1 MLNKRNITIIIFV
14 VIAIV
19 YLVASY
25 FLYKAQNN
33 ISENG
38 RQVEMTN
45 QAVISTEQ
53 AQHLT
58 LTPQAEI
65 ATSQALTATLQ
76 MQLFTDISGTA
87 TPQAQIAT
95 NQAGTST
102 PQAQIATS
110 QAGTATE
117 QSIIATAQI
126 LTATAQVA
134 TATAQADIEFG
145 AIRRLIDQVDIPITY
160 PSTEES
166 ILISEVKRV
175 DSNYGIWQRCSLTDQ
190 SITTNFSDFVDI
202 DANSSYLWA
211 GSLIQGESLQTG
223 VLNGIPLD
231 RAPGTIT
238 LSIGGSEMVN
248 EPNSDNIR
256 QAIEHLLPETPTDP
270 QADIDYKVKL
280 VQSYEQAMLEAGI
293 AASFTPPGWK
303 ASLGIEN
310 KSDKSYVVIQFR
322 QNYFTVDFANPQDS
336 VSLLANPSVSQAKN
350 YIYGGNPPAYISS
363 VTYGRMFVMVASS
376 SSVGSALKAAIEFSF
391 FKNPDTGIYA
401 KADLEKIAK
410 EATINL
416 VFIGGSS
423 ERAMGIITDGKF
435 QEYLS
440 DVKFSKASY
449 GKPISYRVNYLKNNQ
464 AASISYATN
473 FQGLAECDSNYLP
486 PTTFQVKLDAITVY
500 TVGRATIFGKV
511 FDTADMSFD
520 FNVEHSELLP
530 VYSSDKMR
538 VRNNTIYPFN
548 YNSVTF
554 DMPSKNKSCFTIHG
568 TFTRIVLPEF
578 NKNGSLDDRICFQD
592 GNWQGA
598 IGSTSKIVI
607 MGPMQIEVFYT
618 VEKFGQEKLD
628 SYYY

>member
-1 MLNKRNITIIIFV
+1 MLNKKNITIV
-14 VIAIV
+14 VFAAIAVV
-19 YLVASY
+19 YLVVSY
-25 FLYKAQNN
+25 FLYQAQNN
-33 ISENG
+33 ISEHEK
-38 RQVEMTN
+38 QVEMTN

-65 ATSQALTATLQ
+65 ATSQAINATLQ
-76 MQLFTDISGTA
+76 MQLSTNISGTA

-95 NQAGTST
+95 NQAGTSI

-110 QAGTATE
+110 QARTATE

-126 LTATAQVA
+126 LIATAQAA

-145 AIRRLIDQVDIPITY
+145 AIRRLIEQVDIPIVTTA
-160 PSTEES
+160 TEES

-202 DANSSYLWA
+202 DANSAYLWA
-211 GSLIQGESLQTG
+211 GSVIQGEGLQRG
-223 VLNGIPLD
+223 ILNEIPLD

-238 LSIGGSEMVN
+238 LSIGGSETVN

-293 AASFTPPGWK
+293 AASFTPSGWK
-303 ASLGIEN
+303 ANLGIE
-310 KSDKSYVVIQFR
+310 KGSDKNYVVIQFR
-322 QNYFTVDFANPQDS
+322 QNYFTVDFTNPQDS
-336 VSLLANPSVSQAKN
+336 VLLFANPSVSRAKN
-350 YIYGGNPPAYISS
+350 YIYEGNPPAYISS

-376 SSVGSALKAAIEFSF
+376 SSVGSALKTAIEYSF

-401 KADLEKIAK
+401 KADLEKITK

-416 VFIGGSS
+416 VFIGGST
-423 ERAMGIITDGKF
+423 ERAMGIITDGKL

-449 GKPISYRVNYLKNNQ
+449 GKPISYRVNYLRNNEM
-464 AASISYATN
+464 ASISYSTN
-473 FQGLAECDSNYLP
+473 FQGLADCSSNYLP
-486 PTTFQVKLDAITVY
+486 PTTFQVKLDSITVY

-520 FNVEHSELLP
+520 FYIDRSEILP
-530 VYSSDKMR
+530 IYSSEKVR
-538 VRNNTIYPFN
+538 VKNNTPYPFP
-548 YNSVTF
+548 YNSVPF

-592 GNWQGA
+592 GNWQGV
-598 IGSTSKIVI
+598 IGSNSKIVI
-607 MGPMQIEVFYT
+607 IGPMRIEVFYT
-618 VEKFGQEKLD
+618 VEMFGQEKLNG
-628 SYYY
+628 YYY